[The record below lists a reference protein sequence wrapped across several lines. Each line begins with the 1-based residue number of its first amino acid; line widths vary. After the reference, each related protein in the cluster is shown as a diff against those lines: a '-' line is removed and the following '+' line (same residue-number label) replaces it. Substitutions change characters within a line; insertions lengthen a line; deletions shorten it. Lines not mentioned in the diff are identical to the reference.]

1 MRVNLPRSGVFG
13 SGRIIVPLRAA
24 DEGSP
29 VAGILVTLLITQI
42 SNMTKK
48 AILLA
53 VVVAGVFAVC
63 SMFASGVSATP
74 VSQHVTVT
82 GYVSCTT
89 CLEPNVCKAQTRAAC
104 TEWWVSQGASY
115 VLVAA
120 DKHYRLSGSV
130 KEIAK
135 AAFESSVTV
144 TGDLDGTDLTVSSVD
159 FAHKVK

>member
-1 MRVNLPRSGVFG
+1 
-13 SGRIIVPLRAA
+13 
-24 DEGSP
+24 
-29 VAGILVTLLITQI
+29 
-42 SNMTKK
+42 MTRK

-63 SMFASGVSATP
+63 SMFASGASALP

-115 VLVAA
+115 VLVAG
-120 DKHYRLSGSV
+120 DKHYRLSGF
-130 KEIAK
+130 ETELGK
-135 AAFESSVTV
+135 AAFENSVTI
-144 TGDLDGTDLTVSSVD
+144 TGDLDGTEIAVSSVD
-159 FAHKVK
+159 FAHKTK